1 MYMNF
6 RIFYFTEDRIMRR
19 PYQELRRSELFQLN
33 LNDHYEPDDDVT
45 TTTVSAFRF
54 MFTTDG
60 TTNVHI
66 F

>member
-1 MYMNF
+1 MK
-6 RIFYFTEDRIMRR
+6 R

-33 LNDHYEPDDDVT
+33 LNDHYKSDDDVT